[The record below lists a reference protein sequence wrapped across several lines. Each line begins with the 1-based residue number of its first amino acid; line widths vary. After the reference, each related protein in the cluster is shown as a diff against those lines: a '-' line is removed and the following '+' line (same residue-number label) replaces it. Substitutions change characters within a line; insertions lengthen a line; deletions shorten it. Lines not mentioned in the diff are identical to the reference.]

1 MILSYSLGAMDNII
15 SDHQVALH
23 KHEDG
28 GRVPKL
34 SVGVLNFGCH
44 GWLLEKH
51 EYINSLPYK
60 P

>member
-1 MILSYSLGAMDNII
+1 MDNII

-51 EYINSLPYK
+51 AHINSLPYK